1 MLFLFPY
8 QLKEHLQESLYPC
21 YLLLGKDQILL
32 QESQEYICAK
42 AQSMHFSKH
51 YSFNLDANT
60 DWDAIF
66 RIYISHNL
74 FESNKTILL
83 KLHDKVKNAE
93 ISKNLSKLSLLMQQ
107 NKNILLILR
116 SSNKLTSNDEKSIL
130 LKNLS
135 NNAVMVNCSTPE
147 QIQMQRW
154 LIERSKYMKL
164 SIDKTTCKLLCYCY
178 DGNLIALSQTLKKLS
193 LIYTDGNL
201 TLQRV
206 KAVVINNTE
215 DYLNFTP
222 FHWMD
227 AALLGKSK
235 RAIYILQQLRLV
247 DSQPVILLRSS
258 QSTILL
264 LINIKYKMIKGI
276 HINKLFDKYKVWYKR
291 RIILKNALNRIN
303 IIQLKQAVLLM
314 TKIELLLKQEH
325 NFHVWSYLSA
335 LSLLLC
341 GKSFPATILND
352 CYQFFS
358 A

>member
-1 MLFLFPY
+1 MLFLFPE
-8 QLKEHLQESLYPC
+8 QLKEHLQESLHPC
-21 YLLLGKDQILL
+21 YLLLGKDQLLL

-42 AQSMHFSKH
+42 AQAMHFSKH
-51 YSFNLDANT
+51 YSFNLDENT
-60 DWDAIF
+60 EWDAIF
-66 RIYISHNL
+66 SIYRSHNL

-93 ISKNLSKLSLLMQQ
+93 ISKNLSKLSLLMQH
-107 NKNILLILR
+107 NKDILLILR
-116 SSNKLTSNDEKSIL
+116 SSNKLTSTDEKSIWF
-130 LKNLS
+130 KNLS
-135 NNAVMVNCSTPE
+135 NNAVMVNCATPE
-147 QIQMQRW
+147 QIHMQRW
-154 LIERSKYMKL
+154 VIERSKYMKL

-178 DGNLIALSQTLKKLS
+178 EGNLLALAQTLKKLS

-206 KAVVINNTE
+206 KAVVINNTAA
-215 DYLNFTP
+215 YFTP

-247 DSQPVILLRSS
+247 DSKPVILLRSS
-258 QSTILL
+258 QSTVLL

-276 HINKLFDKYKVWYKR
+276 PINKLFDKYQVWYKR

-303 IIQLKQAVLLM
+303 IMQLKQAVLLM

-325 NFHVWSYLSA
+325 NFQVWSYLSA

-341 GKSFPATILND
+341 GKSLPATILND
-352 CYQFFS
+352 CYQFFYYN
-358 A
+358 